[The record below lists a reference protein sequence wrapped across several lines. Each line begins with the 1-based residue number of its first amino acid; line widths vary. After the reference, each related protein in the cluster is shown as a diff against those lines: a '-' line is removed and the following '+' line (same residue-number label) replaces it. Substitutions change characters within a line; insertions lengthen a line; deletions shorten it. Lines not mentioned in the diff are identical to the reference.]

1 MKEEDNI
8 QDLNDENE
16 NEEIVLFERNEER
29 EEEIQFTPMEKMD
42 AAAKRFGEG
51 MVEKFLDFSK
61 HPDATEKSASLC
73 CDLFLQ
79 IAEEMT
85 DIFKPFLQPQDLS
98 NIKETVKNHLLP
110 MTSNFRR
117 KQHIE
122 KLGLYISPEMH
133 TVNYEHYT
141 AGTVN
146 GLQLRERRQNIAMFS
161 IKKTL
166 LAVLQNPEIADA
178 LVMPSDY
185 TNSNKMNHP
194 FCGSRAQKIYND
206 TGEDY
211 LAIALNLDE
220 FTATC
225 PIGKTAKIYKMVACY
240 IKLLNF
246 PQDLLSKLNHIFTC
260 FVAHSSDVMA
270 NLQMQLERSLIIEL
284 RKLETEG
291 IYFTYKGTR
300 RQFKVILLNFVA
312 DNLGLH
318 QLNGLQISF
327 SGNNPC
333 RMCRVTAVNLKGQNE
348 LNMDIQKTREY
359 DRIVADG
366 NIDEMHNYGIDVRCV
381 FNQLNHFHCMENV
394 TADIMH
400 DILEGHLQVAIPLVI
415 RDAVAHGFSLTTIN
429 NAINSFGF
437 IGSDNENP
445 PRPIF
450 LPDRVP
456 DSGDSFKQTAHTAHI
471 LVKLLPLI
479 FHFAGIRFE
488 AKHRNSM
495 GYAKVNRCHKN
506 LPMTLATKS
515 AVIFASTLYQMRRGN
530 YLSDLRRCRSQGKY
544 KRGYAVVYGQ
554 NETTKQPIFGKIQS
568 LTPENLLNLQCLQVM
583 EFHEI
588 SHCYKIQETAQSIQV
603 SVDSLRC
610 SEPLSI
616 YCRNENFIRLN
627 YHLL

>member
-1 MKEEDNI
+1 M
-8 QDLNDENE
+8 
-16 NEEIVLFERNEER
+16 
-29 EEEIQFTPMEKMD
+29 
-42 AAAKRFGEG
+42 
-51 MVEKFLDFSK
+51 
-61 HPDATEKSASLC
+61 
-73 CDLFLQ
+73 
-79 IAEEMT
+79 
-85 DIFKPFLQPQDLS
+85 
-98 NIKETVKNHLLP
+98 
-110 MTSNFRR
+110 
-117 KQHIE
+117 
-122 KLGLYISPEMH
+122 
-133 TVNYEHYT
+133 
-141 AGTVN
+141 
-146 GLQLRERRQNIAMFS
+146 
-161 IKKTL
+161 
-166 LAVLQNPEIADA
+166 
-178 LVMPSDY
+178 
-185 TNSNKMNHP
+185 
-194 FCGSRAQKIYND
+194 
-206 TGEDY
+206 
-211 LAIALNLDE
+211 AIALNLDE

-348 LNMDIQKTREY
+348 LNMDIQKTREEY

-479 FHFAGIRFE
+479 FHFAGIRYASPIWAMFLKFQRILDILWAPEIDEATILMLEQMIKNYLKEFHENGGNMTVKSHLMLHYPRIIREMGPIIFLSAIRFE

-506 LPMTLATKS
+506 LPMTLSTKS
-515 AVIFASTLYQMRRGN
+515 AIIFASTLYQMRKGFF
-530 YLSDLRRCRSQGKY
+530 LK
-544 KRGYAVVYGQ
+544 
-554 NETTKQPIFGKIQS
+554 F
-568 LTPENLLNLQCLQVM
+568 
-583 EFHEI
+583 F
-588 SHCYKIQETAQSIQV
+588 
-603 SVDSLRC
+603 
-610 SEPLSI
+610 
-616 YCRNENFIRLN
+616 
-627 YHLL
+627 